1 VEERIMSAGIMATD
15 GVGETQDAFQAAIDA
30 ETPSSSRNVE
40 TRARTQKEPI
50 DDLFP
55 NKELDRSEE
64 SAEEQ
69 EEPAEEG
76 DEEELEEQEVD
87 DEEEDEEEPPQPGDL
102 NLEQVIKTTIDGEEV
117 ELPLGEA
124 IRSGMREKTF
134 HKYMSQLDLAV
145 RETNQ
150 QRVNL
155 SGHYQQHMQR
165 VQEFD
170 AFINEMLPPPDW
182 PALFR
187 QDPTRAMAMKVEYE
201 AVEEK
206 RAKVRE
212 HLQYAQQWQ
221 QQEQMKALH
230 QFANANRAQL
240 GQIFPEWKDEK
251 VWKRDHDSMRRTA
264 HDVGYSDGEIN
275 QLYDARAVVILNL
288 ASKYLRL
295 MANKPKPVKQGFT
308 ATKRA
313 RATPSRNVQNAFDR
327 VERRLNR
334 GSSKDQL
341 KATFER
347 MLESEG

>member
-1 VEERIMSAGIMATD
+1 MSAGIMATE
-15 GVGETQDAFQAAIDA
+15 GVGEAQDAFQAAIDA

-50 DDLFP
+50 DNLFP

-64 SAEEQ
+64 SPEEQ
-69 EEPAEEG
+69 QELPEESDEELEEG
-76 DEEELEEQEVD
+76 EEQEVD
-87 DEEEDEEEPPQPGDL
+87 DEEEDEEEVEPPQPGDL

-155 SGHYQQHMQR
+155 SGHYQQHMQK

-170 AFINEMLPPPDW
+170 AFINEMLPQPDW
-182 PALFR
+182 PSLFR
-187 QDPTRAMAMKVEYE
+187 QDPTRAMAMKVEWE
-201 AVEEK
+201 AVDEK

-230 QFANANRAQL
+230 NFANANRAQL
-240 GQIFPEWKDEK
+240 AQIFPEWGDEK

-264 HDVGYSDGEIN
+264 HDVGYSDNEIN

-295 MANKPKPVKQGFT
+295 MAAKPKPVKQGFT
-308 ATKRA
+308 TTKRA